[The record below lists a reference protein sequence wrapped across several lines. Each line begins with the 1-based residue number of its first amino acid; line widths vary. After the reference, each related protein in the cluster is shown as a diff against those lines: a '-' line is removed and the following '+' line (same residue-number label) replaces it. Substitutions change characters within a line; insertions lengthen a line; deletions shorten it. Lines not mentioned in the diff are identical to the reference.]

1 MICMMAGFI
10 ANIILDPL
18 MIFGIGIF
26 PEMGIAGAAYA
37 TGIGQCLTLILYLVI
52 YKLSPIPVKFR
63 ADVMKPEPAIARR
76 LYLIGIPAALNTALP
91 SLLVSALNG
100 ILADF
105 SEKYVLVLGVYYK
118 LQTFIYLTANGIVQ
132 GIRPLVGYNYGAG
145 DDSESADRP
154 LYDEQGDGADWRD
167 STAQHQSRIYHICCF
182 GHLLRCAG
190 RTW

>member
-1 MICMMAGFI
+1 
-10 ANIILDPL
+10 
-18 MIFGIGIF
+18 
-26 PEMGIAGAAYA
+26 
-37 TGIGQCLTLILYLVI
+37 
-52 YKLSPIPVKFR
+52 
-63 ADVMKPEPAIARR
+63 MKPEPAIARR

-145 DDSESADRP
+145 ETKRVQPHFPDNAGTVCRCHVHWYGIVLDDSESADRP

-167 STAQHQSRIYHICCF
+167 STAPHQSRIYHICCF